1 MKLLVRKESHP
12 KLYNNE
18 RASRSPLYLCVLGR
32 LSREAADFF
41 ASLTFVF
48 IVEVQVIIVTVVL
61 RERRAEMTRE
71 QERGAV
77 GS

>member
-1 MKLLVRKESHP
+1 MESKEAGVS
-12 KLYNNE
+12 
-18 RASRSPLYLCVLGR
+18 
-32 LSREAADFF
+32 AADF

-61 RERRAEMTRE
+61 RERRTEMTRE
-71 QERGAV
+71 RGG